1 MSWIKPPSFLQLPA
15 QRLGNLLPNL
25 PAPKAKK
32 TLQNTDDQ
40 KQSAVMLPFLA
51 YAPWQHLSAKDSS
64 KEASCKS
71 CPASFPP
78 NSDGTPPTH
87 TLRVEVEGSVKLWQ
101 GSRESF
107 SLGIASIFWSS
118 LPLNR
123 CRPGSAS
130 FWGKTVPILRFAQA
144 FERTVSFPQSGLVS
158 IYPLTWFLDVLYPA
172 DLPGYAIHTKLSWCQ
187 TSARIA

>member
-25 PAPKAKK
+25 PATKAKK

-78 NSDGTPPTH
+78 NSDGNPPPPRSGWRLKGLLNSGKVH
-87 TLRVEVEGSVKLWQ
+87 ASPSAW
-101 GSRESF
+101 ESPP
-107 SLGIASIFWSS
+107 S
-118 LPLNR
+118 
-123 CRPGSAS
+123 
-130 FWGKTVPILRFAQA
+130 
-144 FERTVSFPQSGLVS
+144 SGLPCRS
-158 IYPLTWFLDVLYPA
+158 IAA
-172 DLPGYAIHTKLSWCQ
+172 DLVRHRFGGKPYRFSGLRRRLSERSLFPSQ
-187 TSARIA
+187 VLSAFIP

>member
-25 PAPKAKK
+25 LATKAKK

-78 NSDGTPPTH
+78 KSDGNPP

-118 LPLNR
+118 VRLNR

-130 FWGKTVPILRFAQA
+130 FCGKNVAILQFAQA
-144 FERTVSFPQSGLVS
+144 FE
-158 IYPLTWFLDVLYPA
+158 
-172 DLPGYAIHTKLSWCQ
+172 
-187 TSARIA
+187 